1 MINTLADRE
10 ARKKPDVFVGR
21 EDRDLSEMDIKDF
34 IGRKDALVA
43 RNVSDVSLG
52 ADQDFDFSMSLR
64 NVAMV
69 ESGHPVPRIHKTGT
83 TIVGC
88 IFKDGVIIGGDKRST
103 MGNIV
108 ANKSSHKVEKLTEN
122 IWLGGAG
129 TAADLYKV
137 RSMISANLRLHE
149 LNTGNPARVVMAIS
163 LLRDHLFKYQ
173 GHVGAYLVVGG
184 IDATGIHLFTCSAGG
199 FTIRQSFTA
208 EGSGSYIATSV
219 LESGFTLDM
228 TEDAA
233 VALIQNALQQAMMG
247 DNASG
252 NAYDIVVVKKDGHRF
267 MGPFY
272 PDFARRPEL
281 PIRDYVPKRG
291 TAVILKEKTIRYDV
305 IEEINEKRDKEVE
318 IVAREVAAMEV
329 E

>member
-1 MINTLADRE
+1 
-10 ARKKPDVFVGR
+10 
-21 EDRDLSEMDIKDF
+21 
-34 IGRKDALVA
+34 
-43 RNVSDVSLG
+43 
-52 ADQDFDFSMSLR
+52 
-64 NVAMV
+64 
-69 ESGHPVPRIHKTGT
+69 
-83 TIVGC
+83 
-88 IFKDGVIIGGDKRST
+88 
-103 MGNIV
+103 
-108 ANKSSHKVEKLTEN
+108 
-122 IWLGGAG
+122 
-129 TAADLYKV
+129 
-137 RSMISANLRLHE
+137 
-149 LNTGNPARVVMAIS
+149 
-163 LLRDHLFKYQ
+163 
-173 GHVGAYLVVGG
+173 
-184 IDATGIHLFTCSAGG
+184 
-199 FTIRQSFTA
+199 
-208 EGSGSYIATSV
+208 
-219 LESGFTLDM
+219 M